1 MTSTST
7 PAPTQHPTQTGSARM
22 PGPASSNGLSLITLR
37 RSVTVRAA
45 TVTLILIASA
55 AVQACLAARLGALHA
70 TPATLAVLA
79 SLMLGVWRNWRT
91 EPGAVKIGP
100 DGLTVWNRAG
110 QMLAQGRIAGCSQWS
125 GRLLILALADASGR
139 SRAILIAADTLCADA
154 FRELAVLGRR
164 AARV

>member
-1 MTSTST
+1 MQAG
-7 PAPTQHPTQTGSARM
+7 PALL
-22 PGPASSNGLSLITLR
+22 PGPASSNGLPLITLR
-37 RSVTVRAA
+37 RSITVRAA
-45 TVTLILIASA
+45 TVAFILIASA

-79 SLMLGVWRNWRT
+79 SLMLAAWRHWRT
-91 EPGAVKIGP
+91 EPGAIKIGP

-110 QMLAQGRIAGCSQWS
+110 QMLAQGRISGCSQWS

-139 SRAILIAADTLCADA
+139 SRALLIAADALCADA
-154 FRELAVLGRR
+154 FRGLAVLGRR